1 MSTCLLL
8 CAINKG
14 GKQKIWLKLWQTKY
28 FPRIFWRNKMES
40 LMSSIVLPGLGMW
53 ANSCRTFLARRWRS
67 CLGSTTPGG
76 WGRPGGKGET
86 RPGDMR
92 GGVTPA
98 SLSPSTP
105 SSVSRSSSLAWAGR
119 ARGGCHHEGRGGTL
133 GVSGV
138 PGANT
143 SSDRLRLALGQ
154 LWSSPSS
161 SSPTSSSSWLLL
173 LLRGPG
179 AGCLSAQSDCHC
191 FLC

>member
-1 MSTCLLL
+1 
-8 CAINKG
+8 
-14 GKQKIWLKLWQTKY
+14 
-28 FPRIFWRNKMES
+28 
-40 LMSSIVLPGLGMW
+40 MSSIVLPGLGMW

-98 SLSPSTP
+98 SLLSPSS
-105 SSVSRSSSLAWAGR
+105 SSVSTTSCLVWAGR
-119 ARGGCHHEGRGGTL
+119 RRGGCHQDGRGGTR
-133 GVSGV
+133 GVWGGWGGRGGS
-138 PGANT
+138 PSPST

-173 LLRGPG
+173 LLT
-179 AGCLSAQSDCHC
+179 AAVSVCLWAQSGCHC
-191 FLC
+191 FLCGEMKCWAQPC